1 MTINLDKITDQIC
14 SVLDQHEIPYKWDIV
29 RNNIVDEWYARKSGL
44 IDLLS
49 RHPNW
54 DEDCLAIVWDLDG
67 FVPPPNTKEAE
78 EDCFARAKKDRE
90 QHNDFSQQIPE
101 SLLNDGSIK
110 AESKPRQCPIL
121 YQWLLDTMLEII
133 DLWQP
138 TDNIFEIYGRTV
150 YEKVRKEAAAYAD
163 AANPLRDNG

>member
-1 MTINLDKITDQIC
+1 MLTYGKKLAMACQKKGW
-14 SVLDQHEIPYKWDIV
+14 LYKEMANKV
-29 RNNIVDEWYARKSGL
+29 G
-44 IDLLS
+44 LS
-49 RHPNW
+49 RLYFSKILNDRVPPS
-54 DEDCLAIVWDLDG
+54 LPIQRAINNVLGYNLDG
-67 FVPPPNTKEAE
+67 FVSPLNTKEAE

-150 YEKVRKEAAAYAD
+150 YEKVRKEAAAYAN

>member
-1 MTINLDKITDQIC
+1 MLTYGKKLAMACQEKGW
-14 SVLDQHEIPYKWDIV
+14 LYKEMANKV
-29 RNNIVDEWYARKSGL
+29 G
-44 IDLLS
+44 LS
-49 RHPNW
+49 RSYFSKIMNDKVPPS
-54 DEDCLAIVWDLDG
+54 LPIQRAINNVLGYNLDG

-90 QHNDFSQQIPE
+90 QHNGFSQQIPE
-101 SLLNDGSIK
+101 SLLDDGSIK
-110 AESKPRQCPIL
+110 AESKPRQCHIL

-150 YEKVRKEAAAYAD
+150 YEKVRKEAAAYAN

>member
-1 MTINLDKITDQIC
+1 MLTYGKKLAIACQEKGWL
-14 SVLDQHEIPYKWDIV
+14 YKDMANKV
-29 RNNIVDEWYARKSGL
+29 G
-44 IDLLS
+44 LS
-49 RHPNW
+49 RSYFSKILNDRVPPS
-54 DEDCLAIVWDLDG
+54 LPIQRAINNALGYELDG

>member
-1 MTINLDKITDQIC
+1 MLTYGKKLAMACQEKGW
-14 SVLDQHEIPYKWDIV
+14 LYKEMANKV
-29 RNNIVDEWYARKSGL
+29 G
-44 IDLLS
+44 LS
-49 RHPNW
+49 RSYFSKILNDRVPPS
-54 DEDCLAIVWDLDG
+54 LPIQRAINNALGYNLDG
-67 FVPPPNTKEAE
+67 FVPPLNTKEAE

-90 QHNDFSQQIPE
+90 QRNDFSQQIPE

>member
-1 MTINLDKITDQIC
+1 MLTYGKKLAMACQEKGW
-14 SVLDQHEIPYKWDIV
+14 LYKEMANKV
-29 RNNIVDEWYARKSGL
+29 G
-44 IDLLS
+44 LS
-49 RHPNW
+49 RSYFSKILNDRVPPS
-54 DEDCLAIVWDLDG
+54 LPIQRAINNALGYDLDG

-78 EDCFARAKKDRE
+78 EDCFARTKKDRE
-90 QHNDFSQQIPE
+90 QHNDFFFFFPE

>member
-1 MTINLDKITDQIC
+1 MLTYGKKLAMACQEKGW
-14 SVLDQHEIPYKWDIV
+14 LYKDMANKV
-29 RNNIVDEWYARKSGL
+29 G
-44 IDLLS
+44 LS
-49 RHPNW
+49 RSYFSKILNDRVPPS
-54 DEDCLAIVWDLDG
+54 LPIQRAINNALGYDLDG

-78 EDCFARAKKDRE
+78 EDCFTRAKKDRE

-163 AANPLRDNG
+163 AANPLRNNG

>member
-1 MTINLDKITDQIC
+1 MLTYGKKLAMACQEKGW
-14 SVLDQHEIPYKWDIV
+14 LYKDMANKV
-29 RNNIVDEWYARKSGL
+29 G
-44 IDLLS
+44 LS
-49 RHPNW
+49 RSYFSKILNDRVPPS
-54 DEDCLAIVWDLDG
+54 LPVQRAINNALGYELDG

-78 EDCFARAKKDRE
+78 EDYFARAKKERE
-90 QHNDFSQQIPE
+90 QHNGFSQQIPE

>member
-1 MTINLDKITDQIC
+1 MLTYGKKLAMACQEKGWLCKEMANK
-14 SVLDQHEIPYKWDIV
+14 V
-29 RNNIVDEWYARKSGL
+29 G
-44 IDLLS
+44 LS
-49 RHPNW
+49 RSYFSKRLNDRVTPS
-54 DEDCLAIVWDLDG
+54 LPIQRAINNALGYELDG
-67 FVPPPNTKEAE
+67 FVPPLNTKEAE

-90 QHNDFSQQIPE
+90 QHHDFSQQIPE

-138 TDNIFEIYGRTV
+138 ADNIFEFYGRTV

>member
-1 MTINLDKITDQIC
+1 MACQEKGWL
-14 SVLDQHEIPYKWDIV
+14 YKEMANKV
-29 RNNIVDEWYARKSGL
+29 G
-44 IDLLS
+44 LS
-49 RHPNW
+49 RSYFSKILNDRVPPS
-54 DEDCLAIVWDLDG
+54 LPIQRAINNVLGYNLDG

>member
-1 MTINLDKITDQIC
+1 MLTYGKKLAIACQEKGWL
-14 SVLDQHEIPYKWDIV
+14 YKDMANKV
-29 RNNIVDEWYARKSGL
+29 G
-44 IDLLS
+44 LS
-49 RHPNW
+49 RSYFSKIMNDKVPPS
-54 DEDCLAIVWDLDG
+54 LPIQRAINNALGYELDG

-78 EDCFARAKKDRE
+78 EDCFARVKKERE
-90 QHNDFSQQIPE
+90 QHNDFSQKISE

>member
-1 MTINLDKITDQIC
+1 MLTYGKKLAMACQEKGW
-14 SVLDQHEIPYKWDIV
+14 LYKDMANKV
-29 RNNIVDEWYARKSGL
+29 G
-44 IDLLS
+44 LS
-49 RHPNW
+49 RSYFSKIMNDRVSPS
-54 DEDCLAIVWDLDG
+54 LPIQRAINNALGYDLDG
-67 FVPPPNTKEAE
+67 FVPPLNTKEAE

-101 SLLNDGSIK
+101 SLLNNGSIK

-150 YEKVRKEAAAYAD
+150 YEKVRKEAAAYAN

>member
-1 MTINLDKITDQIC
+1 MLTYGKKLAMACQEKGWLYKDMANKVGLSRSYFSKILNDRVPPSLPIQRTINN
-14 SVLDQHEIPYKWDIV
+14 VLGY
-29 RNNIVDEWYARKSGL
+29 N
-44 IDLLS
+44 
-49 RHPNW
+49 
-54 DEDCLAIVWDLDG
+54 LDG
-67 FVPPPNTKEAE
+67 FVPPSNTKEAE

-101 SLLNDGSIK
+101 SLLNDSSIK

>member
-1 MTINLDKITDQIC
+1 MLTYGKKLAMACQEKGW
-14 SVLDQHEIPYKWDIV
+14 LYKEMANKV
-29 RNNIVDEWYARKSGL
+29 G
-44 IDLLS
+44 LS
-49 RHPNW
+49 RSYFSKILNDRVPPS
-54 DEDCLAIVWDLDG
+54 LPIQRAINNALGYELDG
-67 FVPPPNTKEAE
+67 FVPPLNTKEAE

-90 QHNDFSQQIPE
+90 QHNGFSQQIPE
-101 SLLNDGSIK
+101 SLLNNGSIK

-150 YEKVRKEAAAYAD
+150 YEKVRKEAAAYAN

>member
-1 MTINLDKITDQIC
+1 MLTYGKKLAMACQEKGW
-14 SVLDQHEIPYKWDIV
+14 LYKEMANKV
-29 RNNIVDEWYARKSGL
+29 G
-44 IDLLS
+44 LS
-49 RHPNW
+49 RSYFSKILNDRVPPS
-54 DEDCLAIVWDLDG
+54 LPIQRAINNVLGYDLDG
-67 FVPPPNTKEAE
+67 FVPPSNTKEAE

-150 YEKVRKEAAAYAD
+150 YEKVRKEASAYAD

>member
-1 MTINLDKITDQIC
+1 MLTYGKKLAMACQERGWLYKDMANKVGLSQSYFSKILNDRVPPSLPIQRAINN
-14 SVLDQHEIPYKWDIV
+14 VLGY
-29 RNNIVDEWYARKSGL
+29 N
-44 IDLLS
+44 
-49 RHPNW
+49 
-54 DEDCLAIVWDLDG
+54 LDG
-67 FVPPPNTKEAE
+67 FVPLPNTKEAE
-78 EDCFARAKKDRE
+78 EDCFARAKKERE

-110 AESKPRQCPIL
+110 AESKPSQCPIL

>member
-1 MTINLDKITDQIC
+1 MLTYGKKLAMACQEKGWLHKEMANK
-14 SVLDQHEIPYKWDIV
+14 V
-29 RNNIVDEWYARKSGL
+29 G
-44 IDLLS
+44 LS
-49 RHPNW
+49 RSYFSKILNDRVPPS
-54 DEDCLAIVWDLDG
+54 LPIQRAINNVLGYNLDG

-150 YEKVRKEAAAYAD
+150 YEKVRKEVAAYAD

>member
-1 MTINLDKITDQIC
+1 MLTYGKKLAMACQEKGW
-14 SVLDQHEIPYKWDIV
+14 LYKEMANKV
-29 RNNIVDEWYARKSGL
+29 G
-44 IDLLS
+44 LS
-49 RHPNW
+49 RSYFSKILNDRVPPS
-54 DEDCLAIVWDLDG
+54 LSIQRAINNTLGYDLDG

-110 AESKPRQCPIL
+110 AKPRQCPIL

>member
-1 MTINLDKITDQIC
+1 MLTYGK
-14 SVLDQHEIPYKWDIV
+14 K
-29 RNNIVDEWYARKSGL
+29 
-44 IDLLS
+44 
-49 RHPNW
+49 
-54 DEDCLAIVWDLDG
+54 LAIACQEKGWLYKEMANKVGLSWSYFSKILNDRVPPSLPIQRAINNVLGYNLDG
-67 FVPPPNTKEAE
+67 FIPPPNTKEAE
-78 EDCFARAKKDRE
+78 EDCFARAKKDWE

-150 YEKVRKEAAAYAD
+150 YEKVRKEAAAYAN
-163 AANPLRDNG
+163 AANSLRDNG

>member
-1 MTINLDKITDQIC
+1 MLTYGKKLAMACQEKGW
-14 SVLDQHEIPYKWDIV
+14 LYKDMANKV
-29 RNNIVDEWYARKSGL
+29 G
-44 IDLLS
+44 LS
-49 RHPNW
+49 RSYFSKILNDRVPPS
-54 DEDCLAIVWDLDG
+54 LPIQRAINNTLGYDLDG
-67 FVPPPNTKEAE
+67 FVPPLNTKEAE

-90 QHNDFSQQIPE
+90 HHNDFSQQIPE

-150 YEKVRKEAAAYAD
+150 YEKVRKEVAAYAN

>member
-1 MTINLDKITDQIC
+1 MLTYGKKLAIACQEKGWL
-14 SVLDQHEIPYKWDIV
+14 YKEMANKV
-29 RNNIVDEWYARKSGL
+29 G
-44 IDLLS
+44 LS
-49 RHPNW
+49 RSYFSKILNDRVPPS
-54 DEDCLAIVWDLDG
+54 LPIQRAINNALGYDLDG
-67 FVPPPNTKEAE
+67 FVPPLNTKEAE
-78 EDCFARAKKDRE
+78 EDCFARTKKDRE

-150 YEKVRKEAAAYAD
+150 YEKVRKEAAAYAN

>member
-1 MTINLDKITDQIC
+1 MLTYGKKLAMACQEKGWLYKEMANKI
-14 SVLDQHEIPYKWDIV
+14 
-29 RNNIVDEWYARKSGL
+29 G
-44 IDLLS
+44 LS
-49 RHPNW
+49 RSYFSKILNDRVPPS
-54 DEDCLAIVWDLDG
+54 LPIQRAINNALGYVLDG
-67 FVPPPNTKEAE
+67 FVPPSNTKEAE

-110 AESKPRQCPIL
+110 AESKPHQCPIL

>member
-1 MTINLDKITDQIC
+1 MLTYGKKLAMACQEKGW
-14 SVLDQHEIPYKWDIV
+14 LYKEMANKV
-29 RNNIVDEWYARKSGL
+29 G
-44 IDLLS
+44 LS
-49 RHPNW
+49 RSYFSKILNDRVPPS
-54 DEDCLAIVWDLDG
+54 LPIQRAINNVLGYNLDG

-90 QHNDFSQQIPE
+90 QHNDFSKQIPK

>member
-1 MTINLDKITDQIC
+1 MLTYGKKLAAACMEKGWLYKEMANKI
-14 SVLDQHEIPYKWDIV
+14 
-29 RNNIVDEWYARKSGL
+29 G
-44 IDLLS
+44 LS
-49 RHPNW
+49 RSYFSKILNDRVPPS
-54 DEDCLAIVWDLDG
+54 LPIQRAINNALGYELDG
-67 FVPPPNTKEAE
+67 FVPPSNTKEAE

-150 YEKVRKEAAAYAD
+150 YEKVRKEAAAYAN
-163 AANPLRDNG
+163 AENPLRNNG

>member
-1 MTINLDKITDQIC
+1 MLTYGKKLAMACQEMGW
-14 SVLDQHEIPYKWDIV
+14 LYKDV
-29 RNNIVDEWYARKSGL
+29 ANKVG
-44 IDLLS
+44 LS
-49 RHPNW
+49 RSYFSKILNDRVPPS
-54 DEDCLAIVWDLDG
+54 LPIQRAINNALGYELDG

>member
-1 MTINLDKITDQIC
+1 MLTYGKTLAMACQEKGWLYEEMANK
-14 SVLDQHEIPYKWDIV
+14 V
-29 RNNIVDEWYARKSGL
+29 G
-44 IDLLS
+44 LS
-49 RHPNW
+49 RSYFSKILNDRVPPS
-54 DEDCLAIVWDLDG
+54 LPIQRAINNALGYDLDG

>member
-1 MTINLDKITDQIC
+1 MLTYGKKLAMACQEKGW
-14 SVLDQHEIPYKWDIV
+14 LYKDMANKV
-29 RNNIVDEWYARKSGL
+29 G
-44 IDLLS
+44 LS
-49 RHPNW
+49 RSYFSKIMNDRVSPS
-54 DEDCLAIVWDLDG
+54 LPIQRAINNALGYDLDG
-67 FVPPPNTKEAE
+67 FVPPLNTKEAE

-90 QHNDFSQQIPE
+90 QHNGFSQQIPE
-101 SLLNDGSIK
+101 SLLNNGSIK

-150 YEKVRKEAAAYAD
+150 YEKVRKEAAAYAN

>member
-1 MTINLDKITDQIC
+1 MLTYGKKLAMACQEKGW
-14 SVLDQHEIPYKWDIV
+14 LYKEMANKV
-29 RNNIVDEWYARKSGL
+29 G
-44 IDLLS
+44 LS
-49 RHPNW
+49 RSYFSKILNDRVPPS
-54 DEDCLAIVWDLDG
+54 LSIQRAINNALGYDLDG

-90 QHNDFSQQIPE
+90 QH
-101 SLLNDGSIK
+101 NDGSIK

>member
-1 MTINLDKITDQIC
+1 MLTYGKKLAMACQEKGW
-14 SVLDQHEIPYKWDIV
+14 LYKEMANKV
-29 RNNIVDEWYARKSGL
+29 G
-44 IDLLS
+44 LS
-49 RHPNW
+49 RSYFSKILNDRVPPS
-54 DEDCLAIVWDLDG
+54 LPIQRAINNALGYNLDG

-78 EDCFARAKKDRE
+78 EDCFARTKKDRE
-90 QHNDFSQQIPE
+90 KHNDFSQQIPE

>member
-1 MTINLDKITDQIC
+1 MLTYGKKLAMACQEKGW
-14 SVLDQHEIPYKWDIV
+14 LYKDMANKV
-29 RNNIVDEWYARKSGL
+29 G
-44 IDLLS
+44 LS
-49 RHPNW
+49 RSYFSKIMNDRVSPS
-54 DEDCLAIVWDLDG
+54 LPIQRAINNALGYNLDG
-67 FVPPPNTKEAE
+67 FVPPLNTKEAE

-150 YEKVRKEAAAYAD
+150 YEKVRKEAAAYAN

>member
-1 MTINLDKITDQIC
+1 MLTYGKKLAMACQEKGW
-14 SVLDQHEIPYKWDIV
+14 LYKEMANKV
-29 RNNIVDEWYARKSGL
+29 G
-44 IDLLS
+44 LS
-49 RHPNW
+49 RSYFSKILNDRVPPS
-54 DEDCLAIVWDLDG
+54 LPIQRAINNTLGYDPDG

-163 AANPLRDNG
+163 AATPLRDNG

>member
-1 MTINLDKITDQIC
+1 MLTYGKKLAMACQEKGW
-14 SVLDQHEIPYKWDIV
+14 LYKDMANKV
-29 RNNIVDEWYARKSGL
+29 G
-44 IDLLS
+44 LS
-49 RHPNW
+49 RSYFSKILNDRVPPS
-54 DEDCLAIVWDLDG
+54 LPIQRAINNTLGYDLDG
-67 FVPPPNTKEAE
+67 FVPPLNTKEAE

-90 QHNDFSQQIPE
+90 QHNDFSQQIPG
-101 SLLNDGSIK
+101 SLLDDGSIK

>member
-1 MTINLDKITDQIC
+1 MLTYGKKLAIACKEKGWL
-14 SVLDQHEIPYKWDIV
+14 YKDMANKV
-29 RNNIVDEWYARKSGL
+29 G
-44 IDLLS
+44 LS
-49 RHPNW
+49 RSYFSKILNDRVPPS
-54 DEDCLAIVWDLDG
+54 LPIQRAINNALGYELDG
-67 FVPPPNTKEAE
+67 FVPPSNTKEAE

>member
-1 MTINLDKITDQIC
+1 MLKILYDSSYAIMRAYLINELNYKKSSPDYQRAINN
-14 SVLDQHEIPYKWDIV
+14 VLGY
-29 RNNIVDEWYARKSGL
+29 N
-44 IDLLS
+44 
-49 RHPNW
+49 
-54 DEDCLAIVWDLDG
+54 LDG
-67 FVPPPNTKEAE
+67 FVPPLNTKEAE

-101 SLLNDGSIK
+101 SLLNNGSIK

-150 YEKVRKEAAAYAD
+150 YEKVRKEAAAYAN

>member
-1 MTINLDKITDQIC
+1 MFSAKERIQRKGGEINAYLWQKI
-14 SVLDQHEIPYKWDIV
+14 S
-29 RNNIVDEWYARKSGL
+29 NGL
-44 IDLLS
+44 
-49 RHPNW
+49 PGKG
-54 DEDCLAIVWDLDG
+54 LAIQRAINNVLGYNLDG
-67 FVPPPNTKEAE
+67 FVPPPNTKETE
-78 EDCFARAKKDRE
+78 EDCFARTKKDRE

-101 SLLNDGSIK
+101 SLLNGGSIK

-150 YEKVRKEAAAYAD
+150 YEKVRKEAAAYAN